1 MDFDI
6 EYVTHCVH
14 GRDVTFALRRGI
26 SDRYLDGIRSGKL
39 QVDTLSYFNFRADE
53 LGRRM
58 TIVDVGANIGALS
71 LPLAVAGHRV
81 MGIEADPNNFA
92 CLLAAKK
99 ANPGTDFLP
108 VNLAATDRFRM
119 VFLESDSAWTQVT
132 ESPASGRS
140 ALGMPLV
147 DIIATFGFADADL
160 IKMDIEGSELA
171 ALTGMEPFIANNP
184 DVEFVYES
192 NFEAC
197 NFYGHTRQDLARR
210 FEELGYT
217 LYCFRPQG
225 DLMRY
230 SSSQPQGVA
239 VADML
244 ATKRDI
250 SEVGY
255 APVVDY
261 DFGWTEL
268 EIRKALNRPMEV
280 QQQHALDQIGHCRPV
295 FVESDLWKRA
305 YQAYLDK
312 KSASAS
318 EA

>member
-6 EYVTHCVH
+6 EYVTHRVH

-53 LGRRM
+53 LGRPM

-71 LPLAVAGHRV
+71 LPLAAAGHRV

-132 ESPASGRS
+132 DSPASGRS

-147 DIIATFGFADADL
+147 DIIETYGFADADL

-171 ALTGMEPFIANNP
+171 ALTGIESLIANNP

-197 NFYGHTRQDLARR
+197 DFYGHARQDLARR
-210 FEELGYT
+210 FEDLGYS
-217 LYCFRPQG
+217 LYCFRPEG

-230 SSSQPQGVA
+230 SSSAPQGLAIV
-239 VADML
+239 DML
-244 ATKRDI
+244 ATKRDM
-250 SEVGY
+250 SGVGY

-261 DFGWTEL
+261 DYAWAER
-268 EIRKALNRPMEV
+268 EIRRALNRPMEV
-280 QQQHALDQIGHCRPV
+280 QQRHALSDLKYCRPEFLDSGV
-295 FVESDLWKRA
+295 WKRA

-312 KSASAS
+312 KQASAP

>member
-1 MDFDI
+1 MDFDM
-6 EYVTHCVH
+6 EYVTHHAH

-39 QVDTLSYFNFRADE
+39 QVDTLSYFNFRANE
-53 LGRRM
+53 LGRDM
-58 TIVDVGANIGALS
+58 TVVDVGANIGALS

-108 VNLAATDRFRM
+108 VNLAATSGFRM

-132 ESPASGRS
+132 DSPASGRS

-147 DIIATFGFADADL
+147 DIIDTFGFADADL
-160 IKMDIEGSELA
+160 VKMDIEGSELA
-171 ALTGMEPFIANNP
+171 ALTGIESLIANNP

-197 NFYGHTRQDLARR
+197 DFYGHTRQDLARR
-210 FEELGYT
+210 FEDLGYS

-230 SSSQPQGVA
+230 SSSAPQGLAIV
-239 VADML
+239 DML
-244 ATKRDI
+244 ATKRDM
-250 SEVGY
+250 SGAGY

-261 DFGWTEL
+261 DDDWAEL

-280 QQQHALDQIGHCRPV
+280 QQKHALSDLKYCRPA
-295 FVESDLWKRA
+295 FLESDVWNRA
-305 YQAYLDK
+305 YQIYLNK
-312 KSASAS
+312 KSDSAS
-318 EA
+318 GS

>member
-6 EYVTHCVH
+6 EYVTHHVH
-14 GRDVTFALRRGI
+14 GHDVTFALRRGI

-53 LGRRM
+53 LGRPI
-58 TIVDVGANIGALS
+58 TVVDVGANIGALS
-71 LPLAVAGHRV
+71 LPLAVSGHRV
-81 MGIEADPNNFA
+81 LGIEADPNNYA
-92 CLLAAKK
+92 CLLAAKR
-99 ANPGTDFLP
+99 ANPGANLLP
-108 VNLAATDRFRM
+108 VNLAATDRFRT

-132 ESPASGRS
+132 DSPASGRS

-147 DIIATFGFADADL
+147 DIIETFGFADADL

-171 ALTGMEPFIANNP
+171 ALTAIEPLIADIP
-184 DVEFVYES
+184 EVEFVYES

-197 NFYGHTRQDLARR
+197 DFYGHTRQDLARR
-210 FEELGYT
+210 FEELGYS

-230 SSSQPQGVA
+230 SSAQPQGVA

-250 SEVGY
+250 SGVGY

-261 DFGWTEL
+261 DVDWSEL

-280 QQQHALDQIGHCRPV
+280 QQQHALDQIRHCRPA

-312 KSASAS
+312 KQASAP